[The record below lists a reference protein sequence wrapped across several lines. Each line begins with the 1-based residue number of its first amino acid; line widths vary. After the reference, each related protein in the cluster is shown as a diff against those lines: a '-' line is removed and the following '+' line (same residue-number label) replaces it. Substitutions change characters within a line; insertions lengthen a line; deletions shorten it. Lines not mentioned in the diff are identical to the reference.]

1 MLCAFPPCALRPF
14 VTPIPDIARLITHA
28 DVKLY
33 FAVQSFTRTKL
44 QKGVHN
50 TTFEFL
56 STFLRAQYLTWSGGT
71 ITMVLSW
78 FCSLYTLRQLVAM
91 HEMDGRRFSR
101 YHELGQYAFG
111 EPPISLLSAQ

>member
-1 MLCAFPPCALRPF
+1 MC
-14 VTPIPDIARLITHA
+14 
-28 DVKLY
+28 
-33 FAVQSFTRTKL
+33 
-44 QKGVHN
+44 
-50 TTFEFL
+50 
-56 STFLRAQYLTWSGGT
+56 AQYLTWSGGT

-111 EPPISLLSAQ
+111 APSSTALDSALP